1 MWQFKEKLSCKTT
14 VYLQHIEMFV
24 VWNFR
29 AMKSVLN
36 HKITQVNKKRWP
48 RQLFRCSLL
57 QERIGLLSIQTE
69 LWLCLNVCAH
79 VLASSPVARMHIKA
93 QIYKLTPFYF

>member
-36 HKITQVNKKRWP
+36 HKITQVNKKR
-48 RQLFRCSLL
+48 
-57 QERIGLLSIQTE
+57 
-69 LWLCLNVCAH
+69 
-79 VLASSPVARMHIKA
+79 
-93 QIYKLTPFYF
+93 